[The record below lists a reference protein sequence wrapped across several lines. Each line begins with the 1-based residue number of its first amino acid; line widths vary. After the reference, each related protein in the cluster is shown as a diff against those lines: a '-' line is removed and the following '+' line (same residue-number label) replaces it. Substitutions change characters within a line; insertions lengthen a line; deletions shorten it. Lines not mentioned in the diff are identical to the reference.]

1 MKKIERKEHGKI
13 LLGYVL
19 LLALVVASFYGVWR
33 QLEVLERPAAEETLI
48 ARRRSATFDF
58 VLALHEAE
66 TAVVGIGAG
75 QPDGV
80 RRYTALVDTALVR
93 LDTLRQ
99 LMTDAPQ
106 QARLDTLRALVAE
119 KSRSVLTLIQ
129 MIGRSDMASFYDA
142 QIEQIRSLRDSMAN
156 QRVERRVSVKTD
168 SVVRPPKKKSFFRRL
183 AEAFVPSKRDSVT
196 VKQVVRDVSVDTL
209 VSHVNPAD
217 TVAGLI
223 GNVQDKARRFRVETS
238 ADLKRAIRRI
248 GRESMAIGQRANLLL
263 ADFDAEEQ
271 RLADARTADA
281 RKVRRQAAFTLAG
294 TTGCA
299 LLLAVFFLLLIG
311 RDLRQARRYRE
322 ELEAA
327 HARAEHLLAVREKLM
342 LAVTHDL
349 KAPAGAVL
357 GYADL
362 LGRRTTDKRSASYVD
377 HIRQAAN
384 HLLALVRSLLDFH
397 KLDAHCVEPEHIPF
411 DVAALFREISLAFQP
426 SAQAKGLTLNYTA
439 DIATTHATGDPLRLR
454 QMTENLLSNAIK
466 FTSKGSVTLRVT
478 ARDERLTVSVS
489 DTGRGIPADEQNRL
503 FGEFSRMSNAQGE
516 EGFGLGLAITR
527 KNAQLLGG
535 DIQVE
540 SREGEGSTFT
550 FDIALDEA
558 PEEKA
563 VRARRK
569 SLRVALLDD
578 DVLQLQLCST
588 MLRNEGHDVHCF
600 DTPTRL
606 IPALRESRFDVLLTD
621 IQMPGLNGF
630 DLVRQL
636 RDDPDTRLH
645 ALHIV
650 AVTARDDIN
659 QSAFRQG
666 GFDACL
672 RKPFSPSA
680 LRACLDHAN
689 TPDDSGTAD
698 RNDGKADSPDPLP
711 PTNMASPADVQWNAL
726 LFYAAGDAEAE
737 ADILHT
743 YAHEARSTADALR
756 DAASRHDTRELSRI
770 SHKALPVNRQL
781 GMTEITSLFEIWER
795 QRDGFGWTD
804 DIPEKVEKI
813 ANEMHKLADEAE
825 KKANFALHKTRS
837 DEETTVG

>member
-1 MKKIERKEHGKI
+1 MHKK
-13 LLGYVL
+13 
-19 LLALVVASFYGVWR
+19 
-33 QLEVLERPAAEETLI
+33 EVKN
-48 ARRRSATFDF
+48 F
-58 VLALHEAE
+58 VRC
-66 TAVVGIGAG
+66 
-75 QPDGV
+75 P
-80 RRYTALVDTALVR
+80 
-93 LDTLRQ
+93 
-99 LMTDAPQ
+99 P
-106 QARLDTLRALVAE
+106 
-119 KSRSVLTLIQ
+119 KSRLP
-129 MIGRSDMASFYDA
+129 GR
-142 QIEQIRSLRDSMAN
+142 
-156 QRVERRVSVKTD
+156 
-168 SVVRPPKKKSFFRRL
+168 FFRRL

-223 GNVQDKARRFRVETS
+223 GDVQDKARRFRVETS

-362 LGRRTTDKRSASYVD
+362 LGRRTSDKRSASYVD

-426 SAQAKGLTLNYTA
+426 SAQAKGLTLSYAA
-439 DIATTHATGDPLRLR
+439 DIVTVHATGDPLRLR

-466 FTSKGSVTLRVT
+466 FTSKGGVTLRVT
-478 ARDERLTVSVS
+478 ARGGRLTVSVS
-489 DTGRGIPADEQNRL
+489 DTGRGIPTAEQDRL
-503 FGEFSRMSNAQGE
+503 FGEFSRMSNAHGE

-535 DIQVE
+535 DIHVE

-550 FDIALDEA
+550 FDVALDEA
-558 PEEKA
+558 PEAKA
-563 VRARRK
+563 APARRK

-645 ALHIV
+645 ALRIV

-680 LRACLDHAN
+680 LRDCLDNACP
-689 TPDDSGTAD
+689 PDKNGAADRSDGAADRISQTAD
-698 RNDGKADSPDPLP
+698 RSDGNAGRPAPPPPAGTPRPDIP
-711 PTNMASPADVQWNAL
+711 QWNAL

-737 ADILHT
+737 ADILNT
-743 YAHEARSTADALR
+743 YAREARATADALR

-770 SHKALPVNRQL
+770 GHKALPVNRQL
-781 GMTEITSLFEIWER
+781 GMTDTTTIFEIWER

-825 KKANFALHKTRS
+825 KKANFALRKTRS